1 MNKKILAALFE
12 QDIDPETYAKENGF
26 IVSNDTDLLK
36 TVVKAVVASDP
47 NTVADYKAG
56 KEKVLM
62 ALFGRCM
69 KELKGN
75 CDPQT
80 LREVLIEEV
89 MNS

>member
-1 MNKKILAALFE
+1 MPHSLSRIPTPKK
-12 QDIDPETYAKENGF
+12 YATENGF
-26 IVSNDTDLLK
+26 IVSNDTDLLM

-47 NTVADYKAG
+47 KTVADYKAG

-69 KELKGN
+69 KDLKGN

-80 LREVLIEEV
+80 LRAALIEEI
-89 MNS
+89 NKA